1 MSGQLRFDGWY
12 ACSESTFD
20 ASVNLV
26 AECGKYTLPLCHPG
40 VCSDDTR
47 RTLDVFVKRIR
58 AVNSTN
64 PKILWMLQGGP
75 GYASADLDSWLA
87 DMYTLQRGQVT
98 VMTMDHRGV
107 GRSSY
112 LSCPAAQA
120 TTSGSP
126 GGRAIT
132 PDELPACLANVQHIY
147 GAANAAGFSITS
159 AATDLLTIISATSSP
174 TQEVYMYGVSYGT
187 IWVQRAMLVLPHLFP
202 SLHNIRGFVLDG
214 VVTHSGPHRTVFSDW
229 DVNHG
234 IVATKY
240 FDLCRQNA
248 FCASKF
254 PDRTLYDTTLLLYVK
269 LNAAS
274 HACNALVKTN
284 FGDADGLK
292 MLFSE
297 YLQHSTLRV
306 LIPVLVY
313 RLQRC
318 QTADIVLQ
326 TMLNSVQDLMDAPHM
341 GTSFYSELVRN
352 VIGYSDL
359 WELPTPTQAV
369 LQAKFDQNVVASGMV
384 SSLTEYCIYTG
395 ATDPACVATDST
407 YQYNHSIS
415 FTYPPDAYFNQTVVV
430 PPQASVLLFNG
441 GLDPQ
446 TPLGGAQ
453 DTRNLLQTARKLLV
467 EFPYCP
473 HGILGVSLTTNASAP
488 PCGQTILASYVAES
502 GNLGAVDTTCVQTL
516 RPMSFQLSTAFADTL
531 VPGISLGDLYDG
543 TLPPS
548 ATAPPSALTTI
559 RPMTTSSPNI
569 TTAANTVDTTP
580 PYFVEFAIVSA
591 LAVVASF
598 AVGLLVWEVRLRV
611 NRRRLQ
617 QHQ

>member
-20 ASVNLV
+20 ASVNLA

-174 TQEVYMYGVSYGT
+174 TQEVYVYGVSYGT

-240 FDLCRQNA
+240 FDLCQQNA

-254 PDRTLYDTTLLLYVK
+254 PDMTLYDTTLLLYVK

-274 HACNALVKTN
+274 HACKYVCRAIVLWFTTSKYIVQFTPKFGLQDIRFCRGLHFQIDLAISMDQYLCALVKTN

-318 QTADIVLQ
+318 QTADIVVLQ
-326 TMLNSVQDLMDAPHM
+326 TMLNSVQELMDAPHM
-341 GTSFYSELVRN
+341 ATSFYSELVRN

-415 FTYPPDAYFNQTVVV
+415 FTYPPDAYFNQTV
-430 PPQASVLLFNG
+430 AHFIWS
-441 GLDPQ
+441 
-446 TPLGGAQ
+446 
-453 DTRNLLQTARKLLV
+453 
-467 EFPYCP
+467 
-473 HGILGVSLTTNASAP
+473 
-488 PCGQTILASYVAES
+488 
-502 GNLGAVDTTCVQTL
+502 
-516 RPMSFQLSTAFADTL
+516 
-531 VPGISLGDLYDG
+531 
-543 TLPPS
+543 
-548 ATAPPSALTTI
+548 
-559 RPMTTSSPNI
+559 
-569 TTAANTVDTTP
+569 
-580 PYFVEFAIVSA
+580 
-591 LAVVASF
+591 
-598 AVGLLVWEVRLRV
+598 
-611 NRRRLQ
+611 
-617 QHQ
+617 

>member
-75 GYASADLDSWLA
+75 GYASAD
-87 DMYTLQRGQVT
+87 
-98 VMTMDHRGV
+98 
-107 GRSSY
+107 
-112 LSCPAAQA
+112 P
-120 TTSGSP
+120 
-126 GGRAIT
+126 
-132 PDELPACLANVQHIY
+132 
-147 GAANAAGFSITS
+147 NAAGFSITS

-369 LQAKFDQNVVASGMV
+369 LQAVRRILPGTYSQECVF
-384 SSLTEYCIYTG
+384 CI
-395 ATDPACVATDST
+395 
-407 YQYNHSIS
+407 
-415 FTYPPDAYFNQTVVV
+415 
-430 PPQASVLLFNG
+430 
-441 GLDPQ
+441 
-446 TPLGGAQ
+446 
-453 DTRNLLQTARKLLV
+453 
-467 EFPYCP
+467 E
-473 HGILGVSLTTNASAP
+473 
-488 PCGQTILASYVAES
+488 
-502 GNLGAVDTTCVQTL
+502 
-516 RPMSFQLSTAFADTL
+516 
-531 VPGISLGDLYDG
+531 
-543 TLPPS
+543 
-548 ATAPPSALTTI
+548 I
-559 RPMTTSSPNI
+559 RPERRRKWHGQLIDRVLHIYWRHRS
-569 TTAANTVDTTP
+569 
-580 PYFVEFAIVSA
+580 
-591 LAVVASF
+591 
-598 AVGLLVWEVRLRV
+598 RLRC
-611 NRRRLQ
+611 
-617 QHQ
+617 H